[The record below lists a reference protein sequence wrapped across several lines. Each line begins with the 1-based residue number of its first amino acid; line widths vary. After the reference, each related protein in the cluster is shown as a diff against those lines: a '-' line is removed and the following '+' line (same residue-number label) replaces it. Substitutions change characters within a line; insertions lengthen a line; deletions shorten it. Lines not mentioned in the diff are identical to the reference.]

1 MEANANFIVPQ
12 DQINF
17 KTVYENI
24 NGICNGSKYHLL
36 QINNMTNQY
45 HQ

>member
-1 MEANANFIVPQ
+1 MEANANFIVPPQ

-24 NGICNGSKYHLL
+24 NGICNGSKYHF
-36 QINNMTNQY
+36 
-45 HQ
+45 

>member
-1 MEANANFIVPQ
+1 MCLFQEEIIKIVMEANANFIVPP

-24 NGICNGSKYHLL
+24 NGICNGSE
-36 QINNMTNQY
+36 
-45 HQ
+45 